1 MKRLQKILWLAA
13 LLLPLGA
20 ATACSESDDEEAAE
34 EYANWQARN
43 DAFFLTLEDSLSR
56 DAAVWKKIKSYT
68 KDEQTESTNTDY
80 IYAKVIETGSG
91 DTSPLYSDSARVAY
105 RGRLIPSA
113 TYSQGYVFD
122 QTFVGDYNIKTTAV
136 LDRVV
141 SDYVDGFTTA
151 LQHMHR
157 GDWWRV
163 YIPYT
168 LGYGSYASGS
178 VPAYSVLVFD
188 LILIDFTSG
197 GESLG
202 PWGSRQ
208 H

>member
-43 DAFFLTLEDSLSR
+43 DAFFVTLEDSLSR